1 MLRKLKEFK
10 LPELEE
16 KVLKFWKDNQIF
28 EKSLEQRRGAK
39 PYIFF
44 EGPPTANGRPHIG
57 HLEGRA
63 FKDVV
68 LRYKTMRGY
77 YVARKAGWDTH
88 GLPVEIEIE
97 KELGFKGKQDIEK
110 FGIAEFNEKAKA
122 SVWKYKDEWE
132 RFTDRTAFWLD
143 MKDPYVTYSNP
154 YIESLWWVLK
164 QIANKKLLVR
174 SFKIVPWCPRCQTP
188 LSSHELAQPGAYKK
202 VSDPSIYIKFK
213 LKGKKNE
220 SLLVWT
226 TTPWTLPANVA
237 VAVNPQLTYT
247 KYRVGNE
254 FVWSYNPPPEKAGVE
269 VEVIEKISGQRLVGL
284 KYEPLYN
291 VASAKKEKSFYSVK
305 AADFISTE
313 DGTGMVHI
321 APAFGEDDFNLIKKE
336 VKDLAQ
342 KAPITIDERGIMAKG
357 FPGAGKFVK
366 QADKDIILDI
376 TERNILYSLGTVEHE
391 YPHCW
396 RCSNPLLYF
405 AKFSWFIEMSK
416 LREKLLENNEKINWV
431 PDHIKEGR
439 FGEWLREI
447 KDWAISRDRYWGTP
461 LPIWKCEKCEHVEVI
476 GGLED
481 FNKMRFSENNF
492 WVLRHGEAN
501 HVQTGTIAS
510 GIEGKNNISHLTE
523 RGKEQ
528 VEASVI
534 KLAKQL
540 GKKKIDLI
548 ISSPYARAKETA
560 KIAAKKFGAKVIIDK
575 RLAELNV
582 GPFNGRLVS
591 EFQAFFKNGL
601 ERFVKA
607 PTGGETLTD
616 VKKRV
621 MEFMID
627 INSKYINKNILITG
641 HGDPLWI
648 LETATE
654 GLSNEETL
662 GAPYIKVGEI
672 RKVSF
677 NNYPYNTI
685 TSELDLHKPYVDNV
699 YLKCKKCKGKMS
711 RVKEVADVWFD
722 SGCMP
727 YAQYHYPFSCAKRP
741 TTNDLQLTT
750 LQKCIQF
757 PADFISEAM
766 DQTRGWFYTLLAI
779 STALD
784 LGPAYKNVIVQG
796 LVLDKKGIKISKS
809 KGNAV
814 DPWEMINKYG
824 SDIVRW
830 YFYTINSVGEY
841 KKFDE
846 LDLGK
851 AYRRF
856 IAIIFN
862 SFVFL
867 DTYGSHNFQLLT
879 FNFKQCNLIDR
890 WILARLNKMTTEVTD
905 GLEKYDITSACKSIE
920 SFVDDLSRWYI
931 RRSRRRFQKPENQKD
946 LEEVS
951 SILSHCLLE
960 LSKLIAPFVPFF
972 ADALYLSLACSEQSR
987 GVDNHESSVH
997 LCDWPMIK
1005 DEFTNN
1011 EIIEKMEEARR
1022 IASLGLALRAEKKLK
1037 VRQPLAK
1044 LEINTKKLS
1053 IKDNEFTDLIK
1064 EEVNVKEVVINL
1076 QLKTEIDL
1084 DTVITQELRE
1094 EGLMRDL
1101 ARMVQDLRQSGN
1113 CVPKD
1118 RVFLM
1123 IETDKEIEAVIG
1135 RNSETLKKDV
1145 GAGEIDL
1152 KKSDK
1157 FDAEIV
1163 SEMDGLPGQG
1173 KKIWIGIRKI

>member
-10 LPELEE
+10 LPEIEE
-16 KVLKFWKDNQIF
+16 KVLKFWKENQIF
-28 EKSLEQRRGAK
+28 EKSLKIREGAK
-39 PYIFF
+39 PYNFF
-44 EGPPTANGRPHIG
+44 EGPPTANGKPGIHHI
-57 HLEGRA
+57 LGRA
-63 FKDVV
+63 FKDVMP
-68 LRYKTMRGY
+68 RYKTMRGF

-88 GLPVEIEIE
+88 GLPVEIEVE

-132 RFTDRTAFWLD
+132 RLTDRVAFWLD

-202 VSDPSIYIKFK
+202 VSDPSIFIKFK

-226 TTPWTLPANVA
+226 TTPWTLPSNVA

-247 KYRVGNE
+247 KYRVGKE
-254 FVWSYNPPPEKAGVE
+254 FVWSYNPPPEKEGVE

-291 VASAKKEKSFYSVK
+291 VAIAKKEKSFYSVK

-321 APAFGEDDFNLIKKE
+321 APGFGEDDFNLIKKE
-336 VKDLAQ
+336 VKDLAK

-416 LREKLLENNEKINWV
+416 LRDKLLENNQKINWV

-461 LPIWKCEKCEHVEVI
+461 LPIWKCEKCEHIEVV

-492 WVLRHGEAN
+492 WILRHGEAN
-501 HVQTGTIAS
+501 HVETGTIAS
-510 GIEGKNNISHLTE
+510 GIEGKNNTSHLTKQ
-523 RGKEQ
+523 GKEQ
-528 VEASVI
+528 VEGSAK
-534 KLAKQL
+534 KLVKQL

-560 KIAAKKFGAKVIIDK
+560 KIAAKMTGAKVVVDK
-575 RLAELNV
+575 RLAEINV

-591 EFQAFFKNGL
+591 DYQAFFQNGL
-601 ERFVKA
+601 ERFLKA
-607 PTGGETLTD
+607 PVGGENLTE

-627 INSKYINKNILITG
+627 INSKYSDKNILITG
-641 HGDPLWI
+641 HGDPLWM
-648 LETATE
+648 LEGAVKN
-654 GLSNEETL
+654 LSNEDILKLPSLNIAEL
-662 GAPYIKVGEI
+662 
-672 RKVSF
+672 RKVEF

-685 TSELDLHKPYVDNV
+685 TCELDLHKPYVDSV
-699 YLKCKKCKGKMS
+699 YLKCKKCRSKMS

-727 YAQYHYPFSCAKRP
+727 YAQYHYPFNAGLKKTEELELAKIKE
-741 TTNDLQLTT
+741 N
-750 LQKCIQF
+750 IQF
-757 PADFISEAM
+757 PADYISEGM

-784 LGPAYKNVIVQG
+784 LGPSYLNVISFG
-796 LVLDKKGIKISKS
+796 LILDKKGQKMSKS
-809 KGNAV
+809 KGNVV

-830 YFYTINSVGEY
+830 YFYTVNSPGEY

-862 SFVFL
+862 SFIFL
-867 DTYGSHNFQLLT
+867 ETYGVLGKKLSGNLASYD
-879 FNFKQCNLIDR
+879 LIDR
-890 WILARLNKMTTEVTD
+890 WILARLNKMTVEATD
-905 GLEKYDITSACKSIE
+905 GLEKYDINSACKSIE
-920 SFVDDLSRWYI
+920 SFVDDLSRWFI
-931 RRSRRRFQKPENQKD
+931 RRSRRRFQKPDSQED
-946 LEEVS
+946 LEKASAV
-951 SILSHCLLE
+951 LYLCLLE
-960 LSKLIAPFVPFF
+960 LSKLIAPFAPFF
-972 ADALYLSLACSEQSR
+972 ADALYKSLDEK
-987 GVDNHESSVH
+987 NLKLSVH
-997 LCDWPMIK
+997 LENWPTINE
-1005 DEFTNN
+1005 EFTNN

-1022 IASLGLALRAEKKLK
+1022 VASLGLALRAEKKLK

-1053 IKDNEFTDLIK
+1053 IKDREFMDLIK
-1064 EEVNVKEVVINL
+1064 EEVNVKEVLINL
-1076 QLKTEIDL
+1076 QLKGEIDL

-1101 ARMVQDLRQSGN
+1101 ARMVQDLRQSGG

-1118 RVFLM
+1118 KVFLM
-1123 IETDKEIEAVIG
+1123 IETDKDLESVIDANREG
-1135 RNSETLKKDV
+1135 LKKDV

-1152 KKSDK
+1152 KKSEK

-1163 SEMDGLPGQG
+1163 SEMDG
-1173 KKIWIGIRKI
+1173 KKIWIGIRKM

>member
-10 LPELEE
+10 LSEVEE
-16 KVLKFWKDNQIF
+16 KVLKFWKENKIF
-28 EKSLEQRRGAK
+28 EKSLTLRQAQGGK
-39 PYIFF
+39 QYNFF
-44 EGPPTANGRPHIG
+44 EGPPTANGKPGIH

-63 FKDVV
+63 FKDVMP
-68 LRYKTMRGY
+68 RYKTMRGY
-77 YVARKAGWDTH
+77 FVPRKAGWDTH

-132 RFTDRTAFWLD
+132 RLTDRVAFWLD

-247 KYRVGNE
+247 KYRVGKE

-269 VEVIEKISGQRLVGL
+269 VEVIEKISGQRLIGL

-305 AADFISTE
+305 SADFISTE

-416 LREKLLENNEKINWV
+416 LRDKLLENNEKINWV

-481 FNKMRFSENNF
+481 LNKMRFSENNF
-492 WVLRHGEAN
+492 WILRHGEAN
-501 HVQTGTIAS
+501 HIETGTIAS
-510 GIEGKNNISHLTE
+510 GIEGKNNTSHLTQK
-523 RGKEQ
+523 GKEQ
-528 VEASVI
+528 VEASVA

-560 KIAAKKFGAKVIIDK
+560 KIAAKKFGAKVIVDK

-591 EFQAFFKNGL
+591 EFQAFFKNEL

-627 INSKYINKNILITG
+627 INSEYSDKNVLITG

-648 LETATE
+648 LETATK
-654 GLSNEETL
+654 GLSNEEIL

-672 RKVSF
+672 RKVAF

-685 TSELDLHKPYVDNV
+685 TCELDLHKPYVDNV
-699 YLKCKKCKGKMS
+699 YLRCKKCKGKMS

-727 YAQYHYPFSCAKRP
+727 YAQYHYPFDADVKRSEEL
-741 TTNDLQLTT
+741 DLATI
-750 LQKCIQF
+750 QKGIQF
-757 PADFISEAM
+757 PADYISEAM

-784 LGPAYKNVIVQG
+784 LGEPFKNVIVQG
-796 LVLDKKGIKISKS
+796 LVLDKKGIKMSKS
-809 KGNAV
+809 KGNVV

-830 YFYTINSVGEY
+830 YFYTINSPGDY

-851 AYRRF
+851 TYRRF

-862 SFVFL
+862 SFIFL
-867 DTYGSHNFQLLT
+867 ETYGVLGKKMSGSLASF
-879 FNFKQCNLIDR
+879 NLIDR
-890 WILARLNKMTTEVTD
+890 WILARLNKMTTEVTA
-905 GLEKYDITSACKSIE
+905 GLEKYDITSSCKSIE

-960 LSKLIAPFVPFF
+960 LSKLIAPFAPFF
-972 ADALYLSLACSEQSR
+972 ADALYLSLI
-987 GVDNHESSVH
+987 DNHESSVH
-997 LCDWPMIK
+997 LCDWPVAK
-1005 DEFTNN
+1005 EEFTNN

-1044 LEINTKKLS
+1044 LEINTKKLG
-1053 IKDNEFTDLIK
+1053 IKDSEFMDLIK

-1084 DTVITQELRE
+1084 DTVITQALRE

-1123 IETDKEIEAVIG
+1123 IETDKDLENIIDANRE
-1135 RNSETLKKDV
+1135 SLKKDV

-1152 KKSDK
+1152 KKSEK

-1163 SEMDGLPGQG
+1163 SEMDG
-1173 KKIWIGIRKI
+1173 KKIWIGIGKI

>member
-16 KVLKFWKDNQIF
+16 RVLKFWKENQIF
-28 EKSLEQRRGAK
+28 EKSLTLRQAQGGK
-39 PYIFF
+39 QYNFF
-44 EGPPTANGRPHIG
+44 EGPPTANGKPGIH

-63 FKDVV
+63 FKDVMP
-68 LRYKTMRGY
+68 RYKTMRGF
-77 YVARKAGWDTH
+77 YVPRKAGWDTH
-88 GLPVEIEIE
+88 GLPVEIEVE

-132 RFTDRTAFWLD
+132 RLTDRVAFWLD

-164 QIANKKLLVR
+164 QISNKKLLVR

-247 KYRVGNE
+247 KYRVGKE

-291 VASAKKEKSFYSVK
+291 VATAKKEKSFYSVK
-305 AADFISTE
+305 SADFISTE

-336 VKDLAQ
+336 VKDLAL

-366 QADKDIILDI
+366 QADKDVVLDI
-376 TERNILYSLGTVEHE
+376 TERDILYTLGTVEHE

-416 LREKLLENNEKINWV
+416 LRDKLLENNEKINWV

-461 LPIWKCEKCEHVEVI
+461 LPIWKCEKCEHVEVV

-492 WVLRHGEAN
+492 WILRHGEAN
-501 HVQTGTIAS
+501 HIETGTIAS
-510 GIEGKNNISHLTE
+510 GIEGKNNTSHLTKK
-523 RGKEQ
+523 GKEQ
-528 VEASVI
+528 VEESAK
-534 KLAKQL
+534 KLVKQL
-540 GKKKIDLI
+540 GKSFDKAQGKQKLDLI

-560 KIAAKKFGAKVIIDK
+560 KIVAKMTGAKIITDK
-575 RLAELNV
+575 RLSELNV
-582 GPFNGRLVS
+582 GAFNGRLVS
-591 EFQAFFKNGL
+591 DYHAAFTPFVLDRFTQAP
-601 ERFVKA
+601 V
-607 PTGGETLTD
+607 GGETLTD

-627 INSKYINKNILITG
+627 INSKYSNKNILITG

-654 GLSNEETL
+654 NLSNEDAL
-662 GAPYIKVGEI
+662 KAPYIQIGEL
-672 RKVSF
+672 RKIKF

-685 TSELDLHKPYVDNV
+685 TCELDLHKPYVDSV
-699 YLKCKKCKGKMS
+699 YLKCKKCKSKMS

-727 YAQYHYPFSCAKRP
+727 YAQYHYPFNVNVKKSEEL
-741 TTNDLQLTT
+741 DLATIE
-750 LQKCIQF
+750 KSIQF
-757 PADFISEAM
+757 PADYISEAM

-784 LGPAYKNVIVQG
+784 IGAPFKNVIVQG
-796 LVLDKKGIKISKS
+796 LVLDKKGVKMSKS
-809 KGNAV
+809 KGNVV

-830 YFYTINSVGEY
+830 YFYTINSPGDY

-867 DTYGSHNFQLLT
+867 ETYGVMGRKITGNLADY
-879 FNFKQCNLIDR
+879 NLIDR
-890 WILARLNKMTTEVTD
+890 WILARLNKMTTEVTV
-905 GLEKYDITSACKSIE
+905 GLEKYDVTSACKSIE
-920 SFVDDLSRWYI
+920 SFVDDLSRWFI
-931 RRSRRRFQKPENQKD
+931 RRSRRRFQKPESQED
-946 LEEVS
+946 LEMAS
-951 SILSHCLLE
+951 AILSTCLLE
-960 LSKLIAPFVPFF
+960 LSKLIAPFAPFF
-972 ADALYLSLACSEQSR
+972 ADALYLSLI
-987 GVDNHESSVH
+987 GNHESSVH
-997 LCDWPMIK
+997 LCDWPVVNE
-1005 DEFTNN
+1005 EFTNN
-1011 EIIEKMEEARR
+1011 EIIEKMEEVRR

-1044 LEINTKKLS
+1044 LEINSKKLT
-1053 IKDNEFTDLIK
+1053 IKDREFMDLIK
-1064 EEVNVKEVVINL
+1064 EEVNVKEVSINL
-1076 QLKTEIDL
+1076 QLKGEIEL
-1084 DTVITQELRE
+1084 DTVITKELRE

-1101 ARMVQDLRQSGN
+1101 ARMVQDLRQSGG

-1118 RVFLM
+1118 KVFLM
-1123 IETDKEIEAVIG
+1123 IETDKNLESVIDTN
-1135 RNSETLKKDV
+1135 RETLKKDV

-1163 SEMDGLPGQG
+1163 SEMDGR
-1173 KKIWIGIRKI
+1173 KIWIGIRKI